1 VGCVTLPT
9 GQGGNVA
16 KLCRA
21 CNAAGQTDLRG
32 TLMGND
38 TGLERTLVLLKPD
51 AVARGLIGRVLT
63 RFEDALLKVVAC
75 KMVWM
80 DADLARRHYFDLEER
95 FGPTVYNAMAEF
107 MQSGPVLALVL
118 EGVEAVAC
126 TRKLVGSTYPDQA
139 PPGTI
144 RGDLAHMSKAYANE
158 RGIAVANLVHASGNV
173 AEAAHEIGVWF
184 TKDEM
189 QDYQS
194 AAERF
199 LR

>member
-1 VGCVTLPT
+1 
-9 GQGGNVA
+9 
-16 KLCRA
+16 
-21 CNAAGQTDLRG
+21 
-32 TLMGND
+32 MSND
-38 TGLERTLVLLKPD
+38 TGVERTLVLLKPD
-51 AVARGLIGRVLT
+51 AVARGLIGSVLA
-63 RFEDALLKVVAC
+63 RFENALLKVVAC

-80 DADLARRHYFDLEER
+80 DANLTRRHYFDLEER
-95 FGPTVYNAMAEF
+95 FGPAVYNAMAEF
-107 MQSGPVLALVL
+107 MQSGPVLAFVL

-144 RGDLAHMSKAYANE
+144 RGDFAHMSKDYANE

-173 AEAAHEIGVWF
+173 EEAAQEIDVWF
-184 TKDEM
+184 SKDEIHVFP
-189 QDYQS
+189 S